1 MISKLDNKQRK
12 IVSIVGAIALLAG
25 FYMLYYDPS
34 QKKIAEIR
42 KDIEAKEIEIGNAKI
57 QVAIFEPLKE
67 KVAKME
73 EKLDGMKT
81 KTATSGEIIALIKTI
96 EDEAKR
102 LNIKVVKM
110 TSSVHEPPPTTT
122 EKSDTTPEFQ
132 AAAFTKVILDI
143 SLRGKYDKLED
154 FMETIQHQKTFL
166 VVEELDINSAEKIY
180 PRLTSN
186 MEINLYNEKGVDN
199 NAIAKL
205 FSIPEIR
212 KPTYTTNQS

>member
-1 MISKLDNKQRK
+1 
-12 IVSIVGAIALLAG
+12 VSIIGAIALLAG
-25 FYMLYYDPS
+25 FYMLYYEPS

-67 KVAKME
+67 QVAEME
-73 EKLDGMKT
+73 EKLDGIKA

-102 LNIKVVKM
+102 LDIKVVKM
-110 TSSVHEPPPTTT
+110 TSSVHEPPPPPTT
-122 EKSDTTPEFQ
+122 EKGGTTPEVQ
-132 AAAFTKVILDI
+132 TAAFTKIILDI

-154 FMETIQHQKTFL
+154 FMETIQHLETFL
-166 VVEELDINSAEKIY
+166 VVEGLDISSAEKTY

-199 NAIAKL
+199 NAIAK
-205 FSIPEIR
+205 
-212 KPTYTTNQS
+212 